1 MSLGFWP
8 AMTASNAAAQTLPV
22 SLVPPAFKAEA
33 KIVGGP
39 GQISATYACI
49 SRGSYRFAFRILPGL
64 RMDVTAPDR
73 VALVNLDCSQTYV
86 FRVPDT
92 LPSSATELTHDA
104 CRDTLLSQHPGAKI
118 IEEFSQ
124 PAMGRLCP
132 AFDFTW
138 KCKSGVAR
146 RGRMVFLPASAGVM
160 EFGLLS
166 DPALFGQGSQD
177 LNVLL
182 QSLRASDAGGKLQ
195 LPVILDKS

>member
-1 MSLGFWP
+1 
-8 AMTASNAAAQTLPV
+8 MTASNAAAQTLPA
-22 SLVPPAFKAEA
+22 LVPPAFTAEA
-33 KIVGGP
+33 KVVGGP

-64 RMDVTAPDR
+64 RMDLTTPDR
-73 VALVNLDCSQTYV
+73 VALINLDCSQMYV

-92 LPSSATELTHDA
+92 LSYATELTHDA
-104 CRDTLLSQHPGAKI
+104 CRATLLSQHPGAKI
-118 IEEFSQ
+118 IEEYLQ

-138 KCKSGVAR
+138 KYKGSVAR
-146 RGRMVFLPASAGVM
+146 HGRMVFLPASAGVI

-177 LNVLL
+177 FKVVL

-195 LPVILDKS
+195 LPVIFDKS